1 MLSSLLTSWSK
12 LGVPMTIVNALIG
25 NLLALY
31 GTGLVKIKSSLE
43 AGIPGV
49 LPT

>member
-31 GTGLVKIKSSLE
+31 GTGLVEMNFYLE
-43 AGIPGV
+43 ARIPGI